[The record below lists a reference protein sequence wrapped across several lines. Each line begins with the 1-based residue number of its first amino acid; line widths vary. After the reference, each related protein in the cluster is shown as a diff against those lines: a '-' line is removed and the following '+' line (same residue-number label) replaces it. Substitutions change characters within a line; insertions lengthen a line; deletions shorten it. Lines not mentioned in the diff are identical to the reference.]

1 MPKVSAGAIW
11 TVYLVVL
18 LDMLNFGIVFPLL
31 PSIAEHFGADAT
43 AVGSLATAFSVAQVV
58 FTPILGR
65 ASDSFG
71 RRPVLLVAV
80 FGTMVSTAMTGFAWS
95 FPMIVA
101 ARAINGASGGTV
113 GIANAYIADATTGEE
128 KSVYISYLQ
137 ACNSI
142 GIIIG
147 PALGG
152 VLSHLGFSV
161 ACYVSAGLSAIN
173 LVVGMVFLTEAK
185 PRGNQAREAAASLTA
200 AEGGAAQGEG
210 ATGTQVA
217 AEEDR
222 GESASRLQARQSSVD
237 TGLDY
242 IPWSAGLLFGAG
254 FLFMLGFASFESVT
268 GYYLMDTYYANDPNP
283 QVVSGQFY
291 GALFTVA
298 GVTMFLTA
306 VFVYKPLLRIFGENI
321 TIILGGIF
329 RTLGFVGMAWAP
341 TPFWF
346 AVCAVFQV
354 SGGNLISP
362 TTSSLLTTI
371 CSKKIYGRALGY
383 QQAFQSIAR
392 IFAPM
397 IFGYLYDHYDKRI
410 TFWINAGTNVL
421 AVPMIICVPRPR
433 QEPAFE
439 VVDANVTCM
448 ERQTSVPPSLD
459 GTAHHP
465 TLRRQLSGK
474 TEQGPLAP
482 SGTNMQ
488 TVQEAEPGT
497 ASYTSEA

>member
-18 LDMLNFGIVFPLL
+18 MDMVNFGIVFPLL
-31 PSIAEHFGADAT
+31 PAIAEHFGADAT

-58 FTPILGR
+58 FTPLLGR
-65 ASDSFG
+65 ASDRYG
-71 RRPVLLVAV
+71 RRPVLLIAV
-80 FGTMVSTAMTGFAWS
+80 FGTMISTAMTGFAWS

-113 GIANAYIADATTGEE
+113 GIANAYIADATTSEE

-142 GIIIG
+142 GIIVG

-152 VLSHLGFSV
+152 LLSHLGFSV
-161 ACYVSAGLSAIN
+161 ACYVSAGLSGLN
-173 LVVGMVFLTEAK
+173 LVIGVIFLTEAK

-200 AEGGAAQGEG
+200 AEGGTARDEEG
-210 ATGTQVA
+210 TAGAGTQVA
-217 AEEDR
+217 AEESR
-222 GESASRLQARQSSVD
+222 GAGASRLQARQSSAD

-268 GYYLMDTYYANDPNP
+268 GYYLMDMYYPGD
-283 QVVSGQFY
+283 QVASGQFY

-298 GVTMFLTA
+298 GVTMFLVA
-306 VFVYKPLLRIFGENI
+306 VFVYKPMLKCFGENL
-321 TIILGGIF
+321 TIVIGGVF
-329 RTLGFVGMAWAP
+329 RTLGFVGMALAP
-341 TPFWF
+341 SPFWF
-346 AVCAVFQV
+346 AVSAVFQV

-371 CSKKIYGRALGY
+371 CSKNIYGRALGY
-383 QQAFQSIAR
+383 QQAFQAIAR

-433 QEPAFE
+433 EEPTFE
-439 VVDANVTCM
+439 VVDANVSCM

-459 GTAHHP
+459 GREHHP

-474 TEQGPLAP
+474 GSGLDSPAR
-482 SGTNMQ
+482 GTNMQ
-488 TVQEAEPGT
+488 TVQEAESRT
-497 ASYTSEA
+497 ASHEPQT